1 MENHRTTRDAL
12 IHELLG
18 DVGTLHDSIKA
29 MPTHVQTHM
38 EHSLSALGQSLQRE
52 TDSLT
57 SVLTSIQTTTQQLIA
72 FTATVPTLI
81 QDTVN
86 THVHRLDTTL
96 SELGQTQQ
104 KLSTLL
110 GNLEHKAKEAIDA
123 SLASAAETA
132 KIDICTSARETA
144 VNIVKETLALHIRPG
159 LKPIEEAT
167 RKLERCSH
175 KASELIQKA
184 SPSSDIKLW
193 ERCLSIFLS
202 SLAGSLLTLLV
213 LGVLLKTGRLP
224 VYQPV
229 LPAEEIAKELSKELN
244 KPKSMPKKYQPK
256 K

>member
-1 MENHRTTRDAL
+1 MLDVNTLKNEVFNKTGQRISEDDPLFIAVVLNETILHT
-12 IHELLG
+12 LLNQ
-18 DVGTLHDSIKA
+18 HMKA
-29 MPTHVQTHM
+29 ITEQQ
-38 EHSLSALGQSLQRE
+38 EK
-52 TDSLT
+52 LT
-57 SVLTSIQTTTQQLIA
+57 SLYQALENKQNTLVKQTDDIIEKTIGH
-72 FTATVPTLI
+72 AT
-81 QDTVN
+81 
-86 THVHRLDTTL
+86 
-96 SELGQTQQ
+96 
-104 KLSTLL
+104 
-110 GNLEHKAKEAIDA
+110 EA
-123 SLASAAETA
+123 A

-144 VNIVKETLALHIRPG
+144 VNIVKETLALHVRPG

-175 KASELIQKA
+175 EASELIQKA

-224 VYQPV
+224 LYQPV

-244 KPKSMPKKYQPK
+244 KPKGIPKKYQPK